1 METFPIIVL
10 HHILI
15 VIQHGVQMMLMD
27 GKKASKTSTI
37 AKHPNSYGKKAGSQ
51 MDSEK
56 AALVKMPVNIMAWMG
71 FS

>member
-10 HHILI
+10 RHILN

-27 GKKASKTSTI
+27 GEKKASKTSTT

-56 AALVKMPVNIMAWMG
+56 SALVKMPAWMG